1 MTRLG
6 YVGLA
11 LVGVLVVLALV
22 GPALVSWEGVTAQNL
37 QLRLAGP
44 SFDHPLGLDHLGRDV
59 LARIVYG
66 ARISMVVGILV
77 VTISAVIGTTVGS
90 ISGYYGGWID
100 RIVSGIVFNVFLAFP
115 GVLLAIAIV
124 AFLESNLTNL
134 VFALCAIGWVSYARL
149 VRGQVLK
156 VRELDFVLASR
167 ALGANDLRIVLRH
180 ILPNAVQPLIVQASL
195 GMAGAVLAEATLSFL
210 GLGVPEPMP
219 SWGKMINE
227 SREVWFSAPHLFI
240 SPGVMIMLTVLS
252 FNFLGDG
259 LRDWLDPKLK
269 RE

>member
-1 MTRLG
+1 
-6 YVGLA
+6 
-11 LVGVLVVLALV
+11 VGVLVFLAIV
-22 GPALVSWEGVTAQNL
+22 GPMVVTWEDVTAQNL
-37 QLRLAGP
+37 QLRLSSP
-44 SFDHPLGLDHLGRDV
+44 SSAHLLGLDHLGRDV

-66 ARISMVVGILV
+66 ARVSMQVGILV
-77 VTISAVIGTTVGS
+77 VTISAGIGTAIGS

-100 RIVSGIVFNVFLAFP
+100 RVVSGIIFNVFLAFP

-134 VFALCAIGWVSYARL
+134 VVALCSIGWVSYARL
-149 VRGQVLK
+149 IRGQVLK

-167 ALGANDLRIVLRH
+167 ALGASDFRIVLRH

-240 SPGVMIMLTVLS
+240 TPGVMIMLTVLS